1 MGRASPQ
8 QVSITPFRFVSVKT
22 VAGTFVNDNNAT
34 KDVGQDA
41 AVTVNGAS
49 AQSNGLSVSY
59 RSSNLDIEF
68 DLDSTFNKTGTG
80 SFEITGGGA
89 TFSLGS
95 KVTETDKASVGIS
108 SVSTGS
114 LGNNSLGYLSA
125 LASGGPARYDGKDI
139 KSTHAGMHISNPEFD
154 AVIGDLKASLDKL
167 QIPNKEQKELLAIIE
182 STRPEIVTQR

>member
-1 MGRASPQ
+1 MQKPAAPPVAPPDSPSEY
-8 QVSITPFRFVSVKT
+8 VNHFVADVPADMIVYKL
-22 VAGTFVNDNNAT
+22 GGFVNDNNAT

-95 KVTETDKASVGIS
+95 KVICTT
-108 SVSTGS
+108 
-114 LGNNSLGYLSA
+114 SA
-125 LASGGPARYDGKDI
+125 
-139 KSTHAGMHISNPEFD
+139 
-154 AVIGDLKASLDKL
+154 
-167 QIPNKEQKELLAIIE
+167 
-182 STRPEIVTQR
+182 